1 MQQPSLDC
9 HLRRKAIFVSYPAH
23 GVFIDVTAEKIVLHR
38 SLLSR
43 SLGEPATAEIAL
55 DAIDD
60 LRAHEPTATGFGSLS
75 LGSAGSIAFA
85 PHQDPHRVARAIEAA
100 QKGDAPTEAAAA
112 PEPAAAT
119 AASTSAKEENPG
131 LDFVAVDVET
141 ANDNWGSICQIGAV
155 RYRDGQET
163 ASQSWLCTPPP
174 GLEHFAEIN
183 ISIHGITAADVE
195 GAMPFATAAA
205 ELFDFIGS
213 DVIVA
218 HNVQF
223 DSSALRS
230 GLLAAGADVPTVP
243 LACSLALSRDASK
256 QGVISVANH
265 KLPTVVKHL
274 GGASFTHHDATEDA
288 RAAGTIITGLAQRFG
303 HTGSITDLFTSREF
317 SLGRLESSAI
327 LPVLRAHTAP
337 TSGDDLG
344 AGTDFRDST
353 RSAGTSKKSASSNRA
368 PWQAVA
374 TPDTIPDP
382 NPDADPQGALYGQH
396 VTLTGDFEPY
406 DKGMLWQGIAK
417 RGGQVGKNVTKKTT
431 LLVVGEW
438 AKKTS
443 KEKRAEELQ
452 EKGQDITMWS
462 GAQLFSELELDAE
475 PPF

>member
-1 MQQPSLDC
+1 M
-9 HLRRKAIFVSYPAH
+9 SYPAH

-85 PHQDPHRVARAIEAA
+85 PHQDPHRVALAIEAA
-100 QKGDAPTEAAAA
+100 QKGDAPTEAA

-195 GAMPFATAAA
+195 GAIPFATAAA
-205 ELFDFIGS
+205 ELFDFIDS

-288 RAAGTIITGLAQRFG
+288 RAAGTIITGLAQRFR

-317 SLGRLESSAI
+317 RLGRLESSAI

-382 NPDADPQGALYGQH
+382 NPDADPHGALYGQH

>member
-1 MQQPSLDC
+1 M
-9 HLRRKAIFVSYPAH
+9 SYPAH

-43 SLGEPATAEIAL
+43 SLGAPVTAEIAL

-60 LRAHEPTATGFGSLS
+60 LRVHEPTATGFGSLS

-100 QKGDAPTEAAAA
+100 QKGYAPPEAAAA

-119 AASTSAKEENPG
+119 TPTASEENPG

-230 GLLAAGADVPTVP
+230 GLLAAGADVPTIP
-243 LACSLALSRDASK
+243 LACSLALSRDAST

-288 RAAGTIITGLAQRFG
+288 RAAGTIITALAQRFG

-317 SLGRLESSAI
+317 RLGCLGSSAI

-353 RSAGTSKKSASSNRA
+353 RSAGTSKKSASSSRA

-396 VTLTGDFEPY
+396 VTLTGDFDPY
-406 DKGMLWQGIAK
+406 DKGLLWQGIAK

-452 EKGQDITMWS
+452 EKGQDITMWT

>member
-1 MQQPSLDC
+1 M
-9 HLRRKAIFVSYPAH
+9 SYPAH

-43 SLGEPATAEIAL
+43 SLGAPATAEIAL

-60 LRAHEPTATGFGSLS
+60 LRVHEPTATGFGSLS

-85 PHQDPHRVARAIEAA
+85 PHQDAHRVARAIEAA
-100 QKGDAPTEAAAA
+100 QKGDAPAEAAAA

-119 AASTSAKEENPG
+119 TPTASAENPG

-195 GAMPFATAAA
+195 GAMPFGTAAA

-230 GLLAAGADVPTVP
+230 GLLAAGANVPTIP

-288 RAAGTIITGLAQRFG
+288 RAAGNIITALAQRFG

-317 SLGRLESSAI
+317 RLGRLESSAI

-353 RSAGTSKKSASSNRA
+353 RSAGTSKKPTSSNRA

-374 TPDTIPDP
+374 TPDTIPEP

-406 DKGMLWQGIAK
+406 DKGLLWQGIAK

-452 EKGQDITMWS
+452 EKGQDITMWT
-462 GAQLFSELELDAE
+462 GAQLFSELELNAE

>member
-1 MQQPSLDC
+1 M
-9 HLRRKAIFVSYPAH
+9 SYPAH
-23 GVFIDVTAEKIVLHR
+23 GVSIDVTAEKLVLNR
-38 SLLSR
+38 SLLAR
-43 SLGEPATAEIAL
+43 SLGASATAEIAL
-55 DAIDD
+55 DTIDD
-60 LRAHEPTATGFGSLS
+60 LCVVEPTATGFGALC
-75 LGSAGSIAFA
+75 LGSAGCIDFA

-100 QKGDAPTEAAAA
+100 QKGDAPAEAAAA
-112 PEPAAAT
+112 APSSPE
-119 AASTSAKEENPG
+119 ASTGNSG

-141 ANDNWGSICQIGAV
+141 ANDNWGSVCQIGAV

-174 GLEHFAEIN
+174 GLDHFAEIN
-183 ISIHGITAADVE
+183 ISIHGITAHDVE

-230 GLLAAGADVPTVP
+230 GLLAAGAEVPTVS

-256 QGVISVANH
+256 QGVISVPNH
-265 KLPTVVKHL
+265 KLPTVVSSL
-274 GGASFTHHDATEDA
+274 GGDSFAHHDATEDA

-303 HTGSITDLFTSREF
+303 HTGSITDLFATREF
-317 SLGRLESSAI
+317 NLGRLESSAI

-337 TSGDDLG
+337 TSGHDLG

-353 RSAGTSKKSASSNRA
+353 RFAGTSKKSASSNRA

-382 NPDADPQGALYGQH
+382 SPDADPQGALYGQH

-431 LLVVGEW
+431 LLIVGEW

-452 EKGQDITMWS
+452 EKGQDITIWS
-462 GAQLFSELELDAE
+462 GSQLFSELGLDAE

>member
-1 MQQPSLDC
+1 M
-9 HLRRKAIFVSYPAH
+9 SYPAH
-23 GVFIDVTAEKIVLHR
+23 GVIIDVTAEKIVLHH

-43 SLGEPATAEIAL
+43 SLGASATTEIAL
-55 DAIDD
+55 DTIDE
-60 LRAHEPTATGFGSLS
+60 LRVNKTSATGFGSLS
-75 LGSAGSIAFA
+75 LGSAGNIAFA
-85 PHQDPHRVARAIEAA
+85 PNQDPHRVARAIEAA
-100 QKGDAPTEAAAA
+100 LKGEA
-112 PEPAAAT
+112 PAAAT
-119 AASTSAKEENPG
+119 TPYAGEEAAVGNPG
-131 LDFVAVDVET
+131 LNFVAVDVET

-163 ASQSWLCTPPP
+163 ASRSWLCAPPP
-174 GLEHFAEIN
+174 GLEHFAEVN
-183 ISIHGITAADVE
+183 IAIHGITAADVE
-195 GAMPFATAAA
+195 GAVPFATAAA

-223 DSSALRS
+223 DSSALRN
-230 GLLAAGADVPTVP
+230 GLLAAGADIPTIA
-243 LACSLALSRDASK
+243 LACSLALSRDASR
-256 QGVISVANH
+256 QGVISVTNH
-265 KLPTVVKHL
+265 KLPTVVNHL
-274 GGASFTHHDATEDA
+274 GGPSFTHHDATHDA

-303 HTGSITDLFTSREF
+303 HTGGITDLFTKREF
-317 SLGRLESSAI
+317 KLGRLQSSAI

-353 RSAGTSKKSASSNRA
+353 RSAGTSKKPTSSNRT
-368 PWQAVA
+368 PWRAVA
-374 TPDTIPDP
+374 TPDIIPDP
-382 NPDADPQGALYGQH
+382 NLDADPEGALYGQH

-406 DKGMLWQGIAK
+406 DKGMLWQGIAE
-417 RGGQVGKNVTKKTT
+417 RGGHIGKNVTKKTT
-431 LLVVGEW
+431 LLIVGEW

-452 EKGQDITMWS
+452 KKGHSITFWS

>member
-1 MQQPSLDC
+1 M
-9 HLRRKAIFVSYPAH
+9 SYPAH
-23 GVFIDVTAEKIVLHR
+23 GVSIDVTAEKVVLHR

-43 SLGEPATAEIAL
+43 SLGAPATAEIAL
-55 DAIDD
+55 DTIDD
-60 LRAHEPTATGFGSLS
+60 LRVHGPTATGFGSLS

-85 PHQDPHRVARAIEAA
+85 PHQDPHSVARAIKAA
-100 QKGDAPTEAAAA
+100 QQGDTPAEAPT
-112 PEPAAAT
+112 P
-119 AASTSAKEENPG
+119 STNEETPG

-155 RYRDGQET
+155 RYRDGEET

-195 GAMPFATAAA
+195 GATPFATAAA

-256 QGVISVANH
+256 QGIISVANH

-274 GGASFTHHDATEDA
+274 GGDSFTHHDATEDA
-288 RAAGTIITGLAQRFG
+288 RAAGTIITGLAQRFV

-317 SLGRLESSAI
+317 SLGRLESAAI

-337 TSGDDLG
+337 T
-344 AGTDFRDST
+344 F
-353 RSAGTSKKSASSNRA
+353 
-368 PWQAVA
+368 
-374 TPDTIPDP
+374 
-382 NPDADPQGALYGQH
+382 
-396 VTLTGDFEPY
+396 
-406 DKGMLWQGIAK
+406 
-417 RGGQVGKNVTKKTT
+417 VGSVRC
-431 LLVVGEW
+431 V
-438 AKKTS
+438 
-443 KEKRAEELQ
+443 
-452 EKGQDITMWS
+452 
-462 GAQLFSELELDAE
+462 
-475 PPF
+475 

>member
-1 MQQPSLDC
+1 M
-9 HLRRKAIFVSYPAH
+9 SYPAH

-43 SLGEPATAEIAL
+43 SLGAPATAEIAL

-60 LRAHEPTATGFGSLS
+60 LRVHEPTATGFGSLS

-85 PHQDPHRVARAIEAA
+85 PHQDAHRVARAIEAA
-100 QKGDAPTEAAAA
+100 QKGDAPKEAAAA
-112 PEPAAAT
+112 PEPTAAT
-119 AASTSAKEENPG
+119 IPTASAENPG

-195 GAMPFATAAA
+195 GAMPFGTAAA

-230 GLLAAGADVPTVP
+230 GLLAAGADVPTIP

-288 RAAGTIITGLAQRFG
+288 RAAGNIITALAQRFG

-317 SLGRLESSAI
+317 RLGRLESSAI

-353 RSAGTSKKSASSNRA
+353 RSAGTSKKPTSSNRA

-374 TPDTIPDP
+374 TPDTIPEP

-406 DKGMLWQGIAK
+406 DKGLLWQGIAK

-452 EKGQDITMWS
+452 EKGQDITMWT
-462 GAQLFSELELDAE
+462 GAQLFSELELNAE

>member
-1 MQQPSLDC
+1 M
-9 HLRRKAIFVSYPAH
+9 SYPAH

-43 SLGEPATAEIAL
+43 SLGAPVTAEIAL

-60 LRAHEPTATGFGSLS
+60 LRVHEPTATGFGSLS

-100 QKGDAPTEAAAA
+100 QKGYAPPEAAAA

-119 AASTSAKEENPG
+119 TPTASEENPG

-230 GLLAAGADVPTVP
+230 GLLAAGADVPTIP

-288 RAAGTIITGLAQRFG
+288 RAAGTIITRLAQRFG

-317 SLGRLESSAI
+317 RLGCLGSSAI

-353 RSAGTSKKSASSNRA
+353 RSAGTSKKSASSSRA

-396 VTLTGDFEPY
+396 VTLTGDFDPY
-406 DKGMLWQGIAK
+406 DKGLLWQGIAK

-452 EKGQDITMWS
+452 EKGQDITMWT

>member
-1 MQQPSLDC
+1 M
-9 HLRRKAIFVSYPAH
+9 SYPAH

-43 SLGEPATAEIAL
+43 SLGAPATAEIAL

-60 LRAHEPTATGFGSLS
+60 LRVHEPTATGFGSLS

-100 QKGDAPTEAAAA
+100 QKGDAPAEAAAA

-119 AASTSAKEENPG
+119 TPTASEENPG

-213 DVIVA
+213 DIIVA

-265 KLPTVVKHL
+265 KLPTVVNHL

-288 RAAGTIITGLAQRFG
+288 CAAGTIITRLAQRFG

-317 SLGRLESSAI
+317 RLGRLGSSAI

-353 RSAGTSKKSASSNRA
+353 RSAGSSKKPASPNRA

-406 DKGMLWQGIAK
+406 DKGLLWQGIAK

-452 EKGQDITMWS
+452 EKGQGITMWT

>member
-43 SLGEPATAEIAL
+43 SLGAPATAEIAL

-60 LRAHEPTATGFGSLS
+60 LRVHEPTATGFGSLS

-100 QKGDAPTEAAAA
+100 QKGAAPAEAAAA

-119 AASTSAKEENPG
+119 TPTASEENPG

-230 GLLAAGADVPTVP
+230 GLLAAGADVPTIP

-288 RAAGTIITGLAQRFG
+288 RAAGTIITALAQRFG

-317 SLGRLESSAI
+317 RLGRLESSAI

-353 RSAGTSKKSASSNRA
+353 RSAGSSKKPVSPNRA

-374 TPDTIPDP
+374 TPDTIPEP

-396 VTLTGDFEPY
+396 VTLTGDFDPY
-406 DKGMLWQGIAK
+406 DKGLLWQGIAK

-452 EKGQDITMWS
+452 EKGQDITMWT

>member
-1 MQQPSLDC
+1 M
-9 HLRRKAIFVSYPAH
+9 SYPAH

-43 SLGEPATAEIAL
+43 SLGAPATAEIAL

-60 LRAHEPTATGFGSLS
+60 LRVHEPTATGFGSLS

-100 QKGDAPTEAAAA
+100 QKGDAPAEAAAA

-119 AASTSAKEENPG
+119 TPTASEENPG

-265 KLPTVVKHL
+265 KLPTVVNHL

-288 RAAGTIITGLAQRFG
+288 RAAGTIITRLAQRFG

-317 SLGRLESSAI
+317 RLGRLGSSAI

-353 RSAGTSKKSASSNRA
+353 RSAGSSKKPASPNRA

-406 DKGMLWQGIAK
+406 DKGLLWQGIAK

-452 EKGQDITMWS
+452 EKGQDITMWT

>member
-1 MQQPSLDC
+1 M
-9 HLRRKAIFVSYPAH
+9 SYPAH

-43 SLGEPATAEIAL
+43 SLGAPATAEIAL

-60 LRAHEPTATGFGSLS
+60 LRVHEPTATGFGSLS

-100 QKGDAPTEAAAA
+100 QKGDAPTDAAAA
-112 PEPAAAT
+112 PEPAAAATPT
-119 AASTSAKEENPG
+119 ASAENPG
-131 LDFVAVDVET
+131 LNFVAVDVET

-195 GAMPFATAAA
+195 GAIPFVTAAA

-288 RAAGTIITGLAQRFG
+288 RAAGNIITALAQRFG
-303 HTGSITDLFTSREF
+303 HTGSITALFTSREF
-317 SLGRLESSAI
+317 RLGRLESSAI

-353 RSAGTSKKSASSNRA
+353 RSAGTSQKPASSNRA

-374 TPDTIPDP
+374 TPDTIPEP

-406 DKGMLWQGIAK
+406 DKGLLWQGIAK

-452 EKGQDITMWS
+452 EKGQDITMWT
-462 GAQLFSELELDAE
+462 GAQLFSELELNAE

>member
-1 MQQPSLDC
+1 M
-9 HLRRKAIFVSYPAH
+9 SYPAH

-43 SLGEPATAEIAL
+43 SLGAPATAEIAL

-60 LRAHEPTATGFGSLS
+60 LRVHEPTATGFGSLS

-85 PHQDPHRVARAIEAA
+85 PHQDAHRVARAIEAA
-100 QKGDAPTEAAAA
+100 QKGDAPKEAAAA
-112 PEPAAAT
+112 PEPTAAT
-119 AASTSAKEENPG
+119 IPTASAENPG

-195 GAMPFATAAA
+195 GAMPFGTAAA

-230 GLLAAGADVPTVP
+230 GLLAAGADVPTIP

-288 RAAGTIITGLAQRFG
+288 RAAGNIITALAQRFG

-317 SLGRLESSAI
+317 RLGRLESSAI

-353 RSAGTSKKSASSNRA
+353 RSAGSSKKPASPNRA

-406 DKGMLWQGIAK
+406 DKGLLWQGIAK

-452 EKGQDITMWS
+452 EKGQDITMWT